1 MLVASLLD
9 VVRDQQHAGATSPP
23 RYDTSLR
30 GTPLKIQ
37 EPLNISDSLEGGI
50 TVDNLDVAQFIHIL
64 TNNKKIRDLIATIT
78 SKAVLILGR
87 FSPERKAVLDALRD
101 KLRDYDYVP
110 IIFDFEKP

>member
-37 EPLNISDSLEGGI
+37 EPNWQAPTIRWLHTSITPTTLGKTASAEPRQPSRAIWGQISDQELCRPWHTRIGAPSSSLSTPGGLP
-50 TVDNLDVAQFIHIL
+50 NRS
-64 TNNKKIRDLIATIT
+64 TNA
-78 SKAVLILGR
+78 
-87 FSPERKAVLDALRD
+87 
-101 KLRDYDYVP
+101 
-110 IIFDFEKP
+110 